1 MWLRIRG
8 GGEQSKPHSSQFI
21 SICIAEAVGVFGHI
35 DGFPDG
41 MGIVSVDV
49 WSSLSFIEFI
59 AMFGVNGVLDYGW
72 VLVL

>member
-1 MWLRIRG
+1 
-8 GGEQSKPHSSQFI
+8 
-21 SICIAEAVGVFGHI
+21 VGVFGHI